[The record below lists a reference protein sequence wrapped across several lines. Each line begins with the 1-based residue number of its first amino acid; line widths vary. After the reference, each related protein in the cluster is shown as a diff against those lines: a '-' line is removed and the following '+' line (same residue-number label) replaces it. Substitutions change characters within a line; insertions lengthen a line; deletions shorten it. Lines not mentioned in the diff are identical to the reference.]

1 MSSLLFAG
9 VGRTVPSKVKLL
21 LPHFSSSRCAISN
34 SDYPLKTIVLQRT
47 NAGFKLS
54 SVRYKSNITG
64 DRSATGSNGKKVRL
78 VAGAALVAGL
88 VAGLSHFQRAEMKS
102 TVAVHSET
110 GKKDADDILEKC
122 KCFMSEPV
130 TDVQVLQKNKEE
142 MRTKMEMMILQ
153 TQAEFCKALAEVDG
167 GTFQVDRWDRKEGGG
182 GISCVLQD
190 SNIFEKAGVNVSVV
204 FGQLSEEAAQQIRSR
219 GKSLKRK
226 DVLPSICFDLQ
237 ESLPFC
243 SLLWGEF
250 CNPSKNPHI
259 PTIHFNH
266 RYLKWN
272 FSWIIVLLIP
282 HSGSKLW
289 WFGGGTDLTPT
300 YLNKEDA
307 VHFHKTLK
315 DACDKHDRK
324 LYPEFKKWCDNYFF
338 IKHRGERRGVGGIF
352 FDDLDSPTKED
363 LFDFVRSC
371 AKAVV
376 PCYIPIVKKH
386 LNDSFT
392 SEEKQW
398 QQLRRGR
405 YVEFNLVYDRGTKF
419 GLATPGSRIESIL
432 MSLPLTAR
440 WEYMHEPPKGTK
452 EAEMLQVLRNPK
464 DWAQ

>member
-1 MSSLLFAG
+1 MSSFLFAG
-9 VGRTVPSKVKLL
+9 VGRTVPTKVKLI
-21 LPHFSSSRCAISN
+21 LPHFSSRCAVSN
-34 SDYPLKTIVLQRT
+34 SDFVHCPLNTRVLQST

-54 SVRYKSNITG
+54 NVRYKSSIAG
-64 DRSATGSNGKKVRL
+64 DRTASGSNGKKVRL

-102 TVAVHSET
+102 TVAVQSET

-204 FGQLSEEAAQQIRSR
+204 FGNLSEEAAQQMRSR
-219 GKSLKRK
+219 GKLLKSK
-226 DVLPSICFDLQ
+226 DGK
-237 ESLPFC
+237 LPFC
-243 SLLWGEF
+243 AMGVSSVIH
-250 CNPSKNPHI
+250 PKNPHI
-259 PTIHFNH
+259 PTIHFNY
-266 RYLKWN
+266 RY
-272 FSWIIVLLIP
+272 FEIEEAD
-282 HSGSKLW
+282 GSKLW

-300 YLNKEDA
+300 YLNKEDS

-324 LYPEFKKWCDNYFF
+324 LYPEFKKWCDDYFF

-363 LFDFVRSC
+363 VFDFVRSC

-440 WEYMHEPPKGTK
+440 WEYMHEPRKGTK

>member
-1 MSSLLFAG
+1 MSFLRFAG

-21 LPHFSSSRCAISN
+21 LPHFSSRCAISN
-34 SDYPLKTIVLQRT
+34 SDVLNSPLKTLVLQSS

-54 SVRYKSNITG
+54 NVRYKSNITG

-102 TVAVHSET
+102 TVAIHSET
-110 GKKDADDILEKC
+110 EKDADDILEKC
-122 KCFMSEPV
+122 KRFMSEPV

-204 FGQLSEEAAQQIRSR
+204 FGHLPEEAAQQMRSR
-219 GKSLKRK
+219 GKSLKSK
-226 DVLPSICFDLQ
+226 DGK
-237 ESLPFC
+237 LPFC
-243 SLLWGEF
+243 AMGVSSVIH
-250 CNPSKNPHI
+250 PKNPHI
-259 PTIHFNH
+259 PTIHFNY
-266 RYLKWN
+266 RY
-272 FSWIIVLLIP
+272 FEIEEAD
-282 HSGSKLW
+282 GSKLW

-315 DACDKHDRK
+315 EACDKHDRK

-363 LFDFVRSC
+363 VFDFVRSC

-419 GLATPGSRIESIL
+419 GLATPESRIESIL

>member
-34 SDYPLKTIVLQRT
+34 SDYPLKTLVLQRS

-54 SVRYKSNITG
+54 SVRYKSSITG

-110 GKKDADDILEKC
+110 GKNDADDILEKC

-226 DVLPSICFDLQ
+226 DGK
-237 ESLPFC
+237 LPFC
-243 SLLWGEF
+243 AMGVSSVIH
-250 CNPSKNPHI
+250 PKNPHI
-259 PTIHFNH
+259 PTIHFNY
-266 RYLKWN
+266 RY
-272 FSWIIVLLIP
+272 FEIEEAD
-282 HSGSKLW
+282 GSKLW

-363 LFDFVRSC
+363 VFDFVRSC

-432 MSLPLTAR
+432 MSLPLNAR